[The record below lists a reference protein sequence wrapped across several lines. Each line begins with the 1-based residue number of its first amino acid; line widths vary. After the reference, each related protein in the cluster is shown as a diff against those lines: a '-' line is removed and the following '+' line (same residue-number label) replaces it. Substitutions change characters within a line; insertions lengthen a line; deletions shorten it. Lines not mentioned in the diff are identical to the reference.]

1 MDDVEYI
8 VLYALKGQ
16 TGETVFILNET
27 PLSVSSSTVN
37 VNHTVSGS
45 TVTLNYILDGASFVT
60 ISCGPKSVVAVILE
74 KQVALQWHAT
84 DLTGDENF
92 GSYFSVGTNRRYVSR
107 GQSRLLSI

>member
-1 MDDVEYI
+1 MDDIEYI
-8 VLYALKGQ
+8 VFYALKGQ
-16 TGETVFILNET
+16 TGETVFDLND
-27 PLSVSSSTVN
+27 PPISISSSTVN

-84 DLTGDENF
+84 DLTGDGTYGN
-92 GSYFSVGTNRRYVSR
+92 YFSVGTNRRYVGCSKNK
-107 GQSRLLSI
+107 LLST